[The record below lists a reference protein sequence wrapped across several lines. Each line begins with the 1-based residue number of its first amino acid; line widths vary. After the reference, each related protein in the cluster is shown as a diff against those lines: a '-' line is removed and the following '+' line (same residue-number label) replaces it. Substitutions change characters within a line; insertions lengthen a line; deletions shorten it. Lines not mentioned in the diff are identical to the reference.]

1 MQLFY
6 NPNIDET
13 TESFSFDKEESK
25 HIIKVLRKKDTD
37 ILFVTNGLGLLLK
50 TEITLASDN
59 KCTVKTLA
67 TEQAETSKYHLHLAV
82 APTKMNDRYEWFL
95 EKATEIGV
103 HEITPII
110 CDRSERKAVNQ
121 ERFEK
126 ILLTAMKQS
135 NVCFLPKLNEAIT
148 FKEFI
153 KHKNDGLQLI
163 AHCEETNKKSLK
175 SVLKANENVTLLI
188 GPEGDFSEK
197 EIALAIENN
206 FVAVSL
212 GNTRLRTETAAIVA
226 CHSVVFLNESPL
238 TPTRATAN
246 WRSKG
251 GITE

>member
-6 NPNIDET
+6 NPTIDKT
-13 TESFSFDKEESK
+13 TKIFSFDKEESK

-37 ILFVTNGLGLLLK
+37 ILFVTNGLGLLFE

-59 KCTVKTLA
+59 KCTVQILSIEK
-67 TEQAETSKYHLHLAV
+67 AESSKFHLHLAV

-95 EKATEIGV
+95 EKATEIGI

-110 CDRSERKAVNQ
+110 CDRSERKVVNR

-126 ILLTAMKQS
+126 IILTAMKQS
-135 NVCFLPKLNEAIT
+135 NVLFLPKLNEVMT

-153 KHKNDGLQLI
+153 KHKNEGLQLI
-163 AHCEETNKKSLK
+163 AHCEETDKKLLK
-175 SVLKANENVTLLI
+175 SVLKPNENVTVLI

-197 EIALAIENN
+197 EIILALENN
-206 FVAVSL
+206 YVPVSL

-226 CHSVVFLNESPL
+226 CHSVVFVNED
-238 TPTRATAN
+238 
-246 WRSKG
+246 
-251 GITE
+251 